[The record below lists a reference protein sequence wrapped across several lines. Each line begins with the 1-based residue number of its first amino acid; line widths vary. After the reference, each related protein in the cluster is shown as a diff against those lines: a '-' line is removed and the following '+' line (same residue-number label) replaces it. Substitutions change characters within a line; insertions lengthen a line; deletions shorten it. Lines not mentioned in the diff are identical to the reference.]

1 MTITPALVVAAVSI
15 GSIHSLAPD
24 HWVPFAAM
32 ARAER
37 WSARRTAVVTALCGL
52 GHVTASVALGVLGV
66 VFGRELFEA
75 FGERLESAA
84 GMLLIGF
91 GIAYGLW
98 GLQRTLRGRAHAH
111 AHAHGY
117 VHTHRHGHQPSTMSH
132 QPSAISHDE
141 VHRPLTAWTLFLLF
155 SADPCVAVIP
165 LMVASAPLGWT
176 STFAVAAAYE
186 LATIGTMVALVLP
199 TRAAI
204 GRVRGAWVDQ
214 WGDAVAGGIVAFVGV
229 VVVGLGV

>member
-1 MTITPALVVAAVSI
+1 
-15 GSIHSLAPD
+15 
-24 HWVPFAAM
+24 
-32 ARAER
+32 
-37 WSARRTAVVTALCGL
+37 
-52 GHVTASVALGVLGV
+52 
-66 VFGRELFEA
+66 
-75 FGERLESAA
+75 
-84 GMLLIGF
+84 
-91 GIAYGLW
+91 
-98 GLQRTLRGRAHAH
+98 
-111 AHAHGY
+111 
-117 VHTHRHGHQPSTMSH
+117 MSH

-186 LATIGTMVALVLP
+186 LATIGTMVVLVLP

-229 VVVGLGV
+229 VVMGLGV